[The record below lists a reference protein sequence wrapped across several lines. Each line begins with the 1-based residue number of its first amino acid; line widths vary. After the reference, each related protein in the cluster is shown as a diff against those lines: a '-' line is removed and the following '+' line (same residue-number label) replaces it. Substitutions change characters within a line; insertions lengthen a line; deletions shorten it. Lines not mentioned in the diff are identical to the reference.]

1 MNVRKQIE
9 VTKETREKLEKMF
22 KTSRMN
28 VWRALNFEC
37 DSPLCKRIRVAAK
50 QNGGIVLMITPE
62 VETIHDA
69 DGYMRQWFGNGA
81 MLEVDKS
88 SGRVDVYDRHGIK
101 QAQIDKSCTVPQLYD
116 MQKYAAAL

>member
-1 MNVRKQIE
+1 MKVRKQIE
-9 VTKETREKLEKMF
+9 VSKETREKLEKMF

-37 DSPLCKRIRVAAK
+37 ASDMCQRIRVAAK
-50 QNGGIVLMITPE
+50 KNGGIVLHITPE

-81 MLEVDKS
+81 MLEADKNSGHVDI
-88 SGRVDVYDRHGIK
+88 YDRHGMK
-101 QAQIDKSCTVPQLYD
+101 RNQQDGCTIQQLYVL
-116 MQKYAAAL
+116 QEQAAAL